1 MAIKL
6 ITDSTID
13 LPESSEVI
21 VAPLTVMF
29 GEKEYLDTVDIT
41 KDEFYDLLET
51 SDVLPKTSQVTP
63 ARFMEL
69 YDEITAN
76 NDEAVVITISS
87 KLSGTF
93 QSALLASKEYS
104 NIRVVDSENVTIGS
118 GVLALEALKCIN
130 KGWNLETI
138 YNHLESSK
146 KRIRLLAALDT
157 LEYLQK
163 GGRISKTTAI
173 AGGLLN
179 IKPIITSVDGE
190 LKLVGKARGNKKA
203 GAFLRQMSVD
213 MPVDYNFPVLPGFT
227 GKNDDLLSDFMK
239 DSGEYFKGL
248 DSLNRTQL
256 GSIIGTHAGP
266 NAFAIAYFEKGE

>member
-13 LPESSEVI
+13 LPEGSDVI

-51 SDVLPKTSQVTP
+51 SDILPKTSQVTP

-130 KGWNLETI
+130 KGWDLETI
-138 YNHLESSK
+138 YNHLESNK

-190 LKLVGKARGNKKA
+190 LKMVGKARGNKKA

-213 MPVDYNFPVLPGFT
+213 MPVDYDFPVLPGFT
-227 GKNDDLLSDFMK
+227 GKKDDLLSDFMN
-239 DSGEYFKGL
+239 DSGDYFKGL

-266 NAFAIAYFEKGE
+266 DAFAIAYFEKGE